1 MEEDGQFATKLQ
13 KNQVLKAPIVHFAVS
28 RGPGW
33 MGWANWDMSDG
44 GRRPVPRLTTALFP
58 CWNYPTSISKHA
70 ASE

>member
-33 MGWANWDMSDG
+33 MGWAMSDG
-44 GRRPVPRLTTALFP
+44 GRCPIPDSQMR
-58 CWNYPTSISKHA
+58 CSHA
-70 ASE
+70 GITPQA